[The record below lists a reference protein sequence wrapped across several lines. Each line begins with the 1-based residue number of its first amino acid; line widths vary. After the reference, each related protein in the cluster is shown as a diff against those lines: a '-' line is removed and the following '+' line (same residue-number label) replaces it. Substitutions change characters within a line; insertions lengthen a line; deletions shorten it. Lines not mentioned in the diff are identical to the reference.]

1 MNLIT
6 RFFQS
11 TLGKKYIM
19 AITGFLL
26 FGFVIV
32 HMLGNLQIFIG
43 ANAINEYAELLK
55 SKAALLWGA
64 RLGLLTITILHIVT
78 AIQLVL
84 RNRAA
89 RPVKYGTST
98 APIGASISSR
108 TAAISGTIILAFV
121 IFHLLHY
128 TVGVIS
134 PEFLLLRDSAG
145 RHDVFA
151 MVVQGFSNP
160 IISLFYLVAMALLC
174 MHLSH
179 GVSSMFQSLGIKSG
193 AYDSVIALVAKIS
206 AAVIFLGNC
215 AIVISVLVG
224 LIK

>member
-1 MNLIT
+1 
-6 RFFQS
+6 
-11 TLGKKYIM
+11 LGKKYIM
-19 AITGFLL
+19 AITGSLL

-43 ANAINEYAELLK
+43 ANAINEYAEMLK

-64 RLGLLTITILHIVT
+64 RLGLLAITILHIVT

-89 RPVKYGTST
+89 RPVKYGTGK
-98 APIGASISSR
+98 APVAASLSSR
-108 TAAISGTIILAFV
+108 TAAISGTIILAFI

-128 TVGVIS
+128 TIGGID
-134 PEFLLLRDSAG
+134 PALLQLRDSSG
-145 RHDVFA
+145 RHDVFG
-151 MVVQGFSNP
+151 MMVQGFSNP
-160 IISLFYLVAMALLC
+160 LIAGFYLLAMALLC

-179 GVSSMFQSLGIKSG
+179 GVSSMFQSLGLKSG
-193 AYDSVIALVAKIS
+193 AYDNVIALGAKIS

-215 AIVISVLVG
+215 AIVIAVLTGVV
-224 LIK
+224 K

>member
-1 MNLIT
+1 
-6 RFFQS
+6 
-11 TLGKKYIM
+11 M